1 MRLLTFRNIG
11 FRPLPDVWEEMKKFT
26 DERNRKTQDEVW
38 LVEHPPI
45 YTLGLNSNPDHVLEA
60 SNIPVLKIDRGGQ
73 VTYHGPGQLI
83 AYVMLDLHRSR
94 SSIRSIVEALEAA
107 VIRTVS
113 VYGIE
118 AQGRRDAPGVYVGD
132 KKLAAIGLRVRRH
145 CTYHGLAVNVNMD
158 LTPYE
163 RINPCGFED
172 LEVVQLSDLCHG
184 IDISRV
190 RKDLEM
196 MLRAS
201 LS

>member
-1 MRLLTFRNIG
+1 VLIFRDIG

-45 YTLGLNSNPDHVLEA
+45 YTLGLNSDPDHVLEA
-60 SNIPVLKIDRGGQ
+60 SNIPILKVDRGGQ

-83 AYVMLDLHRSR
+83 AYVMLDLHRSM

-107 VIRTVS
+107 VIRTVAT
-113 VYGIE
+113 YGIE
-118 AQGRRDAPGVYVGD
+118 AQGRRDAPGVYIDD

-145 CTYHGLAVNVNMD
+145 CTYHGLAVNVDMD

-163 RINPCGFED
+163 RINPCGFEG

-190 RKDLEM
+190 RTDLEM
-196 MLRAS
+196 MLRES

>member
-60 SNIPVLKIDRGGQ
+60 SNIPILKIDRGGQ

-163 RINPCGFED
+163 RINPCGFEG

-190 RKDLEM
+190 RKDLDM

>member
-60 SNIPVLKIDRGGQ
+60 SNIPILKIDRGGQ

-163 RINPCGFED
+163 RINPCGFEG
-172 LEVVQLSDLCHG
+172 LEAVQLSDLCHG

-190 RKDLEM
+190 RIDLEM

>member
-1 MRLLTFRNIG
+1 
-11 FRPLPDVWEEMKKFT
+11 
-26 DERNRKTQDEVW
+26 
-38 LVEHPPI
+38 
-45 YTLGLNSNPDHVLEA
+45 
-60 SNIPVLKIDRGGQ
+60 
-73 VTYHGPGQLI
+73 
-83 AYVMLDLHRSR
+83 MLDVHRSR

-163 RINPCGFED
+163 RINPCGFEG

-184 IDISRV
+184 IDI
-190 RKDLEM
+190 
-196 MLRAS
+196 
-201 LS
+201 

>member
-163 RINPCGFED
+163 RINPCGFEG

>member
-1 MRLLTFRNIG
+1 MRSLTFRNIG
-11 FRPLPDVWEEMKKFT
+11 FRPLPDVWEEMKQFT

-45 YTLGLNSNPDHVLEA
+45 YTLGLNSDPDHILEVGK
-60 SNIPVLKIDRGGQ
+60 IPVLKIDRGGQ

-83 AYVMLDLHRSR
+83 AYVLLDLKRSR
-94 SSIRSIVEALEAA
+94 FSVRSTVEALEAA
-107 VIRTVS
+107 VIRTVAL
-113 VYGIE
+113 YGID
-118 AQGRRDAPGVYVGD
+118 AHGRRDAPGVYVGD

-163 RINPCGFED
+163 SINPCGFEG
-172 LEVVQLSDLCHG
+172 LQVIQLSDLSDD
-184 IDISRV
+184 IDMPRV
-190 RKDLEM
+190 RIDLET

>member
-163 RINPCGFED
+163 RINPCGFEG

-190 RKDLEM
+190 RKDLEI

>member
-1 MRLLTFRNIG
+1 MLIFRDIG

-94 SSIRSIVEALEAA
+94 SSIRTIVEALEAA

>member
-1 MRLLTFRNIG
+1 MG
-11 FRPLPDVWEEMKKFT
+11 SEMCIR
-26 DERNRKTQDEVW
+26 DS
-38 LVEHPPI
+38 
-45 YTLGLNSNPDHVLEA
+45 LNSNPDHVLEA
-60 SNIPVLKIDRGGQ
+60 SNIPILKIDRGGQ

-163 RINPCGFED
+163 RINPCGFEG

>member
-1 MRLLTFRNIG
+1 MRSLTFRNIG
-11 FRPLPDVWEEMKKFT
+11 FRPLPDVWEEMKQFI

-45 YTLGLNSNPDHVLEA
+45 YTLGLNSDPDHILEVGK
-60 SNIPVLKIDRGGQ
+60 IPVLKIDRGGQ

-83 AYVMLDLHRSR
+83 AYVLLDLKRSR
-94 SSIRSIVEALEAA
+94 FSVRSTVEALEAA
-107 VIRTVS
+107 VIRTVAL
-113 VYGIE
+113 YGID
-118 AQGRRDAPGVYVGD
+118 AHGRRDAPGVYVGD

-163 RINPCGFED
+163 SINPCGFEG
-172 LEVVQLSDLCHG
+172 LQVIQLSDLSDD
-184 IDISRV
+184 IDMPRV
-190 RKDLEM
+190 RIDLET

>member
-11 FRPLPDVWEEMKKFT
+11 FRPLPDVWEEMKKIT

-60 SNIPVLKIDRGGQ
+60 SNIPILKIDRGGQ

-163 RINPCGFED
+163 RINPCGFEG

>member
-1 MRLLTFRNIG
+1 MLIFRDIG

-45 YTLGLNSNPDHVLEA
+45 YTLGLNSDPDHVLEA
-60 SNIPVLKIDRGGQ
+60 SNIPILKVDRGGQ

-83 AYVMLDLHRSR
+83 AYVMLDLHRSM

-107 VIRTVS
+107 VIRTVAT
-113 VYGIE
+113 YGIE
-118 AQGRRDAPGVYVGD
+118 AQGRRDAPGVYIDD

-145 CTYHGLAVNVNMD
+145 CTYHGLAVNVDMD

-163 RINPCGFED
+163 RINPCGFEG

-190 RKDLEM
+190 RTDLEM
-196 MLRAS
+196 MLRES

>member
-60 SNIPVLKIDRGGQ
+60 SNIPILKIDRGGQ

-163 RINPCGFED
+163 RINPCGFEG

-196 MLRAS
+196 MLRSS

>member
-60 SNIPVLKIDRGGQ
+60 SNIPILKIDRGGQ

-107 VIRTVS
+107 VIGTMAI
-113 VYGIE
+113 YGIE

-163 RINPCGFED
+163 RINPCGYEG
-172 LEVVQLSDLCHG
+172 LEVVQLRDLCHG

>member
-60 SNIPVLKIDRGGQ
+60 SNIPILKIDRGGQ

-163 RINPCGFED
+163 RINPCGFEG

-196 MLRAS
+196 MLSAS

>member
-1 MRLLTFRNIG
+1 MRSLTFRNIG
-11 FRPLPDVWEEMKKFT
+11 FRPLPDVWEEMKQFT

-45 YTLGLNSNPDHVLEA
+45 YTLGLNSDPDHILEVGK
-60 SNIPVLKIDRGGQ
+60 IPVLKIDRGGQ
-73 VTYHGPGQLI
+73 GTYHGPGQLI
-83 AYVMLDLHRSR
+83 AYVLLDLKRSR
-94 SSIRSIVEALEAA
+94 FSVRSTVEALEAA
-107 VIRTVS
+107 VIRTVAL
-113 VYGIE
+113 YGIE

-163 RINPCGFED
+163 SINPCGFEG
-172 LEVVQLSDLCHG
+172 LQVIQLSDLSDD
-184 IDISRV
+184 IDMPRV
-190 RKDLEM
+190 RIDLET

>member
-38 LVEHPPI
+38 LVDHPPI

-60 SNIPVLKIDRGGQ
+60 SNIPILKIDRGGQ

-163 RINPCGFED
+163 RINPCGFEG

>member
-26 DERNRKTQDEVW
+26 DERNRTTQDEVW

-60 SNIPVLKIDRGGQ
+60 SNIPILKIDRGGQ

-163 RINPCGFED
+163 RINPCGFEG

>member
-60 SNIPVLKIDRGGQ
+60 SNIPILKIDRGGQ

-163 RINPCGFED
+163 RINPCGFEG

>member
-26 DERNRKTQDEVW
+26 DERNRTTQDEVW

-60 SNIPVLKIDRGGQ
+60 SNIPILKIDRGGQ

-163 RINPCGFED
+163 RITPCGFEG

>member
-60 SNIPVLKIDRGGQ
+60 SNIPILKIDRGGQ

-94 SSIRSIVEALEAA
+94 SSIRTIVEALEAA

-163 RINPCGFED
+163 RINPCGFEG